1 MGDSPTADAV
11 LPKGRVSKD
20 TFFDQPIFLQLPDLP
35 NSTVTSSLAPGF
47 GWAPSLP
54 HMSSLK
60 FTREEINNMILRAK
74 CGVKTGD
81 IQKEAHMLFYLGVV
95 AENKKHY
102 KKVEPAD
109 EVHQDVQGL
118 LQHRQTAQ

>member
-1 MGDSPTADAV
+1 MR
-11 LPKGRVSKD
+11 PKGRVSNEE
-20 TFFDQPIFLQLPDLP
+20 FFDQPIFLQLPDLP

-54 HMSSLK
+54 HLSSLK

-102 KKVEPAD
+102 KKVVSAHPVD
-109 EVHQDVQGL
+109 QDVQSL
-118 LQHRQTAQ
+118 LQYRQTT